1 MKGSCM
7 NNINNIYNF
16 QNYVR
21 FFFDIDN
28 FYKKYRKDFYDHQDN
43 KLKQVTI
50 WREPL
55 VFNMKKN
62 DGDLRNINIPH
73 ILSFCQGLCIIE
85 NSIEKSNE
93 LLRDIVKKDN
103 SRMSTNLKLGE
114 FKKRNY
120 SKCIDEDLDLLNK
133 YDVMLKFD
141 ICRFYNSIYTHD
153 IKNNKL
159 FTEENADMLDKVL
172 SSFNNGRTNLLIM
185 GNYLSLVVAEEF
197 LTKISNEIID
207 KIVND
212 VNLEY
217 DNRKKDF
224 EIRYFSDNILIFCQ
238 NNKKEQIKNL
248 LCNNTFLRLNV
259 RFENEYNYLEWK
271 CENKLKFYLS
281 KIFYPL
287 MKDENRNEKDLMKT
301 WNEIIYRISKLN
313 TLKEQRILLLNFFRN
328 KKFLDELG
336 EYLDNVYEKIKPDLK
351 NCINIAPEILLFLT
365 YNDSLIDK
373 LSSKNDLECHCKN
386 LLLKNFHSQLHD
398 NQLYI
403 FYFLYNMKWFK
414 NGLYNGEQTFSKNNL
429 LNSAL
434 ENKNYILVAYMI
446 EYFDIPIKSV
456 KAEMPISYF
465 YLSDKIVRY
474 FKENNEE
481 FDLDIKNE
489 GNPRILLEKSFY
501 FLREYCN
508 KQEKSLLLLPLN
520 DVRENIINYITERAK

>member
-28 FYKKYRKDFYDHQDN
+28 FYKKYKKDFYDHQDN

-50 WREPL
+50 WIEPL

-114 FKKRNY
+114 FKKRNI

-153 IKNNKL
+153 IKNEKL

-212 VNLEY
+212 VNLKY

-336 EYLDNVYEKIKPDLK
+336 EYLNNVYEKIKPDLK
-351 NCINIAPEILLFLT
+351 YCINIAPEILLFLT

-373 LSSKNDLECHCKN
+373 LSSKNDLERHCIN

-414 NGLYNGEQTFSKNNL
+414 NGLYNGEQTFSENDL

-489 GNPRILLEKSFY
+489 GNPRILLEKSFN
-501 FLREYCN
+501 FLREYCH

-520 DVRENIINYITERAK
+520 DVRENIINYITERA